1 MSRLIILNPGRSLL
15 WKLIILNHRLLM
27 QDAILAVNYSM
38 HHPCHKECLSFSFSL
53 STAIPVVLLEEWGI
67 NEQLIFVWGK

>member
-1 MSRLIILNPGRSLL
+1 MTQLITLNPSRSLL

-27 QDAILAVNYSM
+27 QDAILAENESI

-53 STAIPVVLLEEWGI
+53 STSIPVVLLEE
-67 NEQLIFVWGK
+67 